1 MKKSIFILLV
11 MAFACEPAKKVEK
24 EIVLREDLGGYVFYV
39 SPDGEHGLVAATQDQ
54 STGSNWND
62 AFGLVNNNAN
72 HDVAGANFTD
82 WRLPTKDE
90 LNMMYLKK
98 DEIGGFANN
107 NYWSSALF
115 ATPIVGERSLLP
127 KTNPLK
133 IHTLIPI
140 LPYTVW
146 ASDTA

>member
-1 MKKSIFILLV
+1 MKKLIFILLV

-107 NYWSSALF
+107 NYWSSGQTEAWVQYF
-115 ATPIVGERSLLP
+115 GNGAQNSVNAGFYSIRAVR
-127 KTNPLK
+127 
-133 IHTLIPI
+133 
-140 LPYTVW
+140 
-146 ASDTA
+146 AF